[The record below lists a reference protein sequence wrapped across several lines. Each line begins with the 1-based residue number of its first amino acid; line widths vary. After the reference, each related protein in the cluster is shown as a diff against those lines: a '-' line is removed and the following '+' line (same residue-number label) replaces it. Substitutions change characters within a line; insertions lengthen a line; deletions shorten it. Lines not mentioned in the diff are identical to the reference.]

1 MAAVLPSQALLTRF
15 TVFRHRHPRH
25 LLIIIGTPRRRSGT
39 RQTAGFPVWHA
50 LALGHVAA
58 SSQRARNDHTRGPG

>member
-25 LLIIIGTPRRRSGT
+25 LLIIIGTPRRRS
-39 RQTAGFPVWHA
+39 APVWHA
-50 LALGHVAA
+50 LALVMWRRALNARVAIA
-58 SSQRARNDHTRGPG
+58 RAVEAEI